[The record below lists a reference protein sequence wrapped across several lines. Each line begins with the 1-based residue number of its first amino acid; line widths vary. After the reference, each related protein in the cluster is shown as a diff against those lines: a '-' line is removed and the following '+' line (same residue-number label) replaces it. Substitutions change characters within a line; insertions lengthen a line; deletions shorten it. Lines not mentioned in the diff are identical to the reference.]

1 MISQAGNLDDMK
13 EGAENSGAFA
23 GLGKSGLP
31 SYRCSTSFLN
41 RSQMAHFYTKLILI
55 HPLQQCLWINY
66 VIPNQW
72 FSFTGHLVQLSYNA
86 LQRFLPDFSNCFRL
100 FCNVL
105 VPNKRLCKQTYEKEN
120 NPSESLE
127 TMLGYEVY
135 WVKKLMP
142 IIVTA
147 VSTLYKQDYAE
158 GH

>member
-1 MISQAGNLDDMK
+1 MQSSYTLLLCLTFVQPYYTDHLRKWNAMISQAGNLDDMK

-31 SYRCSTSFLN
+31 SYRCSFSFLN

-72 FSFTGHLVQLSYNA
+72 FSYTGHLVLLSYNA
-86 LQRFLPDFSNCFRL
+86 LQRFLSDFSNCFRM

-105 VPNKRLCKQTYEKEN
+105 VPNKWLCKQTYEKEN
-120 NPSESLE
+120 NGMNASFLRS
-127 TMLGYEVY
+127 
-135 WVKKLMP
+135 
-142 IIVTA
+142 I
-147 VSTLYKQDYAE
+147 
-158 GH
+158 

>member
-1 MISQAGNLDDMK
+1 MQSYTLLLCLTFVQPYYTDHLRKWNAMISQAGNLDDMK

-72 FSFTGHLVQLSYNA
+72 FSYTGHLVLLSYNA

-120 NPSESLE
+120 NGMNASFLRS
-127 TMLGYEVY
+127 
-135 WVKKLMP
+135 
-142 IIVTA
+142 I
-147 VSTLYKQDYAE
+147 
-158 GH
+158 

>member
-1 MISQAGNLDDMK
+1 MQSYTLLLCLTFVQPYYTDHLRKWNAMISQAGNLDDMK

-31 SYRCSTSFLN
+31 SYRCSFSFLN

-66 VIPNQW
+66 VIPNHW
-72 FSFTGHLVQLSYNA
+72 FSYTGHLVLLSYNA
-86 LQRFLPDFSNCFRL
+86 HQRFLPNFSNSFWL

-120 NPSESLE
+120 NGMNASFLRS
-127 TMLGYEVY
+127 
-135 WVKKLMP
+135 
-142 IIVTA
+142 I
-147 VSTLYKQDYAE
+147 
-158 GH
+158 